1 MDDAAIDAKGVRSVQ
16 VALDAAGAA
25 AAADARANAAKLV
38 VRRSQAERNAAFCE
52 EVVAIGIAEAARQ
65 FLYLKSGNTLE
76 THESGTAYVTYV
88 NGKLTGEKKLAYSTY
103 KTKSLNFFAL
113 AHAYSATTRG
123 GVTIDRVTL
132 DSRTWTDGNGNG
144 KSTYA
149 ELSTL
154 EFVLADGF
162 GKELLDKIQPGGKS
176 VTALLAEAA
185 NKLKAATR
193 RPKKAAP
200 APAETTEAAETT
212 PPKAKA
218 PARRARRRGRRR
230 EDDDDDDFAP
240 PPKAK
245 AEDYDE
251 IETAVGEAA
260 LAPAGTKTAE
270 LVDLMADNKMLQRD
284 LATRDKE
291 IADLKA
297 AKQSE
302 IAARDEELATTKA
315 ELAACK
321 EQIKEKEDEIFNLAL
336 VVEPLKTQLAEV
348 KNELAEVQNELA
360 KEKDKN
366 KTGRRQTA
374 VSPLCDATNVRL
386 TSSAA

>member
-88 NGKLTGEKKLAYSTY
+88 NGKLTGEKKLAYSSY
-103 KTKSLNFFAL
+103 RRKSLDFWAL
-113 AHAYSATTRG
+113 AHAYGETTRG
-123 GVTIDRVTL
+123 GVTIERDAL
-132 DSRTWTDGNGNG
+132 DSRTWKKGNGNG
-144 KSTYA
+144 QIKYA

-162 GKELLDKIQPGGKS
+162 GKELLEKIQPGGKS
-176 VTALLAEAA
+176 VTALLEEAA
-185 NKLKAATR
+185 NKPKAATR
-193 RPKKAAP
+193 RPKKAP
-200 APAETTEAAETT
+200 AEPTETTEAAETT

-245 AEDYDE
+245 AEDDDE
-251 IETAVGEAA
+251 IDTVVGEV
-260 LAPAGTKTAE
+260 APTR
-270 LVDLMADNKMLQRD
+270 LNLMVANEVLRRD
-284 LATRDKE
+284 L
-291 IADLKA
+291 
-297 AKQSE
+297 
-302 IAARDEELATTKA
+302 AARDEEIAAARAEIAAYKEQIEEKEAESRTYVNIARDAKKELDAVKA
-315 ELAACK
+315 ELAR
-321 EQIKEKEDEIFNLAL
+321 
-336 VVEPLKTQLAEV
+336 
-348 KNELAEVQNELA
+348 
-360 KEKDKN
+360 EKDKN
-366 KTGRRQTA
+366 KA
-374 VSPLCDATNVRL
+374 VSPLCDSTNIRL

>member
-1 MDDAAIDAKGVRSVQ
+1 MLRRNVSSVILQEGRSKSNGDLRKAAPMDLEAIDAIGVRSAQ
-16 VALDAAGAA
+16 RALDAAGSAA
-25 AAADARANAAKLV
+25 AANARANSARRA
-38 VRRSQAERNAAFCE
+38 VRQSQAERNAAFCE
-52 EVVAIGIAEAARQ
+52 ETVCYGIADAARQ
-65 FLYLKSGNTLE
+65 CLYLKSGKTLD
-76 THESGTAYVTYV
+76 THASAAAYVTYV

-123 GVTIDRVTL
+123 GMTIDRVTL

-185 NKLKAATR
+185 NKPKAATR
-193 RPKKAAP
+193 RPKKAP
-200 APAETTEAAETT
+200 AEPAETTEAAETT

-218 PARRARRRGRRR
+218 PARRPRRRGRRR
-230 EDDDDDDFAP
+230 EEEEDDDDFAP

-245 AEDYDE
+245 AEDDDE

-260 LAPAGTKTAE
+260 PTRLN
-270 LVDLMADNKMLQRD
+270 LMVANEVLRRD
-284 LATRDKE
+284 L
-291 IADLKA
+291 
-297 AKQSE
+297 
-302 IAARDEELATTKA
+302 AARDEELAAARA
-315 ELAACK
+315 EIAAYK
-321 EQIKEKEDEIFNLAL
+321 EQIKDKEAESRIYVNIARDAQEELGAVKDELAR
-336 VVEPLKTQLAEV
+336 V
-348 KNELAEVQNELA
+348 KNEHDR
-360 KEKDKN
+360 EKDKN
-366 KTGRRQTA
+366 KTLSAA
-374 VSPLCDATNVRL
+374 VCPRTSPLCDATN
-386 TSSAA
+386 A

>member
-88 NGKLTGEKKLAYSTY
+88 NGKLTGEKKLAYSSY
-103 KTKSLNFFAL
+103 RRKSLDFWAL
-113 AHAYSATTRG
+113 AHAYGETTRG
-123 GVTIDRVTL
+123 GVTIERDAL
-132 DSRTWTDGNGNG
+132 DSRTWKKGNGNG
-144 KSTYA
+144 QIKYA

-162 GKELLDKIQPGGKS
+162 GKELLEKIQPGGKS
-176 VTALLAEAA
+176 VTALLEEAA
-185 NKLKAATR
+185 NKPKAATR
-193 RPKKAAP
+193 RPKKAP
-200 APAETTEAAETT
+200 AEPTETTEAAETT

-218 PARRARRRGRRR
+218 PARRPRRRGRRR

-245 AEDYDE
+245 AEDDDE
-251 IETAVGEAA
+251 IKTAVGEAA
-260 LAPAGTKTAE
+260 PTTLDL
-270 LVDLMADNKMLQRD
+270 LVDNNKMLRRD
-284 LATRDKE
+284 L
-291 IADLKA
+291 
-297 AKQSE
+297 
-302 IAARDEELATTKA
+302 AARDEELATARA
-315 ELAACK
+315 EIAACK
-321 EQIKEKEDEIFNLAL
+321 EQIKKKEADKKF
-336 VVEPLKTQLAEV
+336 VEEMTIKPLKKRLAAV
-348 KNELAEVQNELA
+348 RDKLAREMA
-360 KEKDKN
+360 KN
-366 KTGRRQTA
+366 KHLSAA
-374 VSPLCDATNVRL
+374 VCPRTSPLCDATN
-386 TSSAA
+386 A

>member
-88 NGKLTGEKKLAYSTY
+88 NGKLTGEKKLAYSSY
-103 KTKSLNFFAL
+103 RRKSLDFWAL
-113 AHAYSATTRG
+113 AHAYGETTRG
-123 GVTIDRVTL
+123 GVTIERVAL
-132 DSRTWTDGNGNG
+132 DSLTWTAIGNS
-144 KSTYA
+144 KSKYA

-162 GKELLDKIQPGGKS
+162 AKELLAKIQPGGKS
-176 VTALLAEAA
+176 VTALLEEAA
-185 NKLKAATR
+185 NKPKAATR
-193 RPKKAAP
+193 RPKKAP
-200 APAETTEAAETT
+200 AEPTETTEAAETT

-245 AEDYDE
+245 AEDDDE
-251 IETAVGEAA
+251 IDTVVGEV
-260 LAPAGTKTAE
+260 APTR
-270 LVDLMADNKMLQRD
+270 LNLMVANEVLRRD
-284 LATRDKE
+284 L
-291 IADLKA
+291 
-297 AKQSE
+297 
-302 IAARDEELATTKA
+302 AARDEEIAAARAEIAAYKEQIEEKEAESRTYVNIARDAKKELDAVKA
-315 ELAACK
+315 ELAR
-321 EQIKEKEDEIFNLAL
+321 
-336 VVEPLKTQLAEV
+336 
-348 KNELAEVQNELA
+348 
-360 KEKDKN
+360 EKDKN
-366 KTGRRQTA
+366 KA
-374 VSPLCDATNVRL
+374 VSPLCDSTNIRL

>member
-1 MDDAAIDAKGVRSVQ
+1 MVGSPSSQVIRLRIGVSGAKATANDQAAPMDDAAIDAKGVRSVQ

-88 NGKLTGEKKLAYSTY
+88 NGKLTGEKKLAYSSY
-103 KTKSLNFFAL
+103 RRKSLDFWAL
-113 AHAYSATTRG
+113 AHAYGETTRG
-123 GVTIDRVTL
+123 GVTIERVAL
-132 DSRTWTDGNGNG
+132 DSLTWTAIGNS
-144 KSTYA
+144 KSKYA

-162 GKELLDKIQPGGKS
+162 AKELLAKIQPGGKS
-176 VTALLAEAA
+176 VTALLEEAA
-185 NKLKAATR
+185 NKPKAATR
-193 RPKKAAP
+193 RPKKAP
-200 APAETTEAAETT
+200 AEPTETTEAAETT

-245 AEDYDE
+245 AEDDDE
-251 IETAVGEAA
+251 IDTVVGEV
-260 LAPAGTKTAE
+260 APTR
-270 LVDLMADNKMLQRD
+270 LNLMVANEVLRRD
-284 LATRDKE
+284 L
-291 IADLKA
+291 
-297 AKQSE
+297 
-302 IAARDEELATTKA
+302 AARDEEIAAARAEIAAYKEQIEEKEAESRTYVNIARDAKKELDAVKA
-315 ELAACK
+315 ELAR
-321 EQIKEKEDEIFNLAL
+321 
-336 VVEPLKTQLAEV
+336 
-348 KNELAEVQNELA
+348 
-360 KEKDKN
+360 EKDKN
-366 KTGRRQTA
+366 KA
-374 VSPLCDATNVRL
+374 VSPLCDSTNIRL

>member
-88 NGKLTGEKKLAYSTY
+88 NGKLTGEKKLAYSSY
-103 KTKSLNFFAL
+103 RRKSLDFWAL
-113 AHAYSATTRG
+113 AHAYGETTRG
-123 GVTIDRVTL
+123 GVTIERVAL
-132 DSRTWTDGNGNG
+132 DSLTWTAIGNS
-144 KSTYA
+144 KSKYA

-162 GKELLDKIQPGGKS
+162 AKELLAKIQPGGKS
-176 VTALLAEAA
+176 VTALLEEAA
-185 NKLKAATR
+185 NKPKAATR
-193 RPKKAAP
+193 RPKKAP
-200 APAETTEAAETT
+200 AEPTETTEAAETT

-245 AEDYDE
+245 AEDDDE
-251 IETAVGEAA
+251 IKTAVGEAA
-260 LAPAGTKTAE
+260 PTTLDL
-270 LVDLMADNKMLQRD
+270 LVDNNKMLRRD
-284 LATRDKE
+284 L
-291 IADLKA
+291 
-297 AKQSE
+297 
-302 IAARDEELATTKA
+302 AARDEELATARA
-315 ELAACK
+315 EIAAYK
-321 EQIKEKEDEIFNLAL
+321 EQIKKKEADKKF
-336 VVEPLKTQLAEV
+336 VEEMTIKPLKKRLAAV
-348 KNELAEVQNELA
+348 RDKLAREMA
-360 KEKDKN
+360 KN
-366 KTGRRQTA
+366 KHLSAA
-374 VSPLCDATNVRL
+374 VCPRTSPLCDATN
-386 TSSAA
+386 A

>member
-1 MDDAAIDAKGVRSVQ
+1 MAAPMDLASVDAIGVRSVQ

-38 VRRSQAERNAAFCE
+38 VRRSQAERNRDYCRE
-52 EVVAIGIAEAARQ
+52 TVALGIAEAARQ
-65 FLYLKSGNTLE
+65 FLFLMSDKMLE
-76 THESGTAYVTYV
+76 THGSAAAYVAYV
-88 NGKLTGEKKLAYSTY
+88 NGKLTGKKKLAYSTY
-103 KTKSLNFFAL
+103 KKKYKEFWAL
-113 AHAYSATTRG
+113 AHGYSVTTRG
-123 GVTIDRVTL
+123 GVTIERVAL
-132 DSRTWTDGNGNG
+132 DMETWTDGNCNG
-144 KSTYA
+144 KSKYA

-176 VTALLAEAA
+176 VTALLEEAS
-185 NKLKAATR
+185 NKPKAATR

-200 APAETTEAAETT
+200 EPTETTEAAETT

-218 PARRARRRGRRR
+218 PARRARRRCRRR

-245 AEDYDE
+245 AEDDDE

-270 LVDLMADNKMLQRD
+270 LVDLMADKKMLQRD

-348 KNELAEVQNELA
+348 KNELARVKDEIA
-360 KEKDKN
+360 REKDKN
-366 KTGRRQTA
+366 KAGRRQTA
-374 VSPLCDATNVRL
+374 VSPLCDATNV
-386 TSSAA
+386 